1 MIKKRVI
8 SVLIFVLALV
18 AVVYLLTLLTM
29 PKYIGVSRE
38 GNLISEYYGE
48 VERGLSHQVLFL
60 GDCEVYESFV
70 PAKLWEEC
78 GITSYVRG
86 SPQQLIWQ
94 SYYLLREMLEYESP
108 DVVVLGVFSM
118 KYGEGQSE
126 AYNRMTL
133 DGMRWSAEKWGAVR
147 ASLTEG
153 ESALSYALPLLRF
166 HSRWQEL
173 TLEDVKYMW
182 RREGVSH
189 NGYLMQTGV
198 LARPAEN
205 IEGSPLIDTA
215 LPDICFEYLDKI
227 RELCAERGARLVL
240 VKAPTNTWR
249 YWWYDEWDEQIAAYC
264 ESYGLDYYNLI
275 DKREIGIDWSCD
287 TYDGGVHLNVWG
299 AEKTT
304 AYFGRLLSEKYGLA
318 DLRDDAV
325 TAKIWQDKL
334 EKYKQERQGAGQN
347 E

>member
-8 SVLIFVLALV
+8 SVLSCALALV
-18 AVVYLLTLLTM
+18 AAVYLLTLLTM
-29 PKYIGVSRE
+29 PKYISSSRE

-48 VERGLSHQVLFL
+48 VDKDIAHQVLFV

-70 PAKLWEEC
+70 PANLWEEQ

-94 SYYLLREMLEYESP
+94 SYYLLREMLEYETP

-126 AYNRMTL
+126 VYNRMTI
-133 DGMRWSAEKWGAVR
+133 DGMRWSDEKWGAVR
-147 ASLTEG
+147 SSLTEG
-153 ESALSYALPLLRF
+153 ESTLSYAIPLLRF

-173 TLEDVKYMW
+173 TLEDVRYMW
-182 RREGVSH
+182 RRESVSH
-189 NGYLMQTGV
+189 NGYLMQMGV
-198 LARPAEN
+198 LPRPSERV
-205 IEGSPLIDTA
+205 EGSQLIDTS

-227 RELCAERGARLVL
+227 RELCAESGVTLVL
-240 VKAPTNTWR
+240 VKAPTNNWR
-249 YWWYDEWDEQIAAYC
+249 YWWYDEWDEQISEYC

-275 DKREIGIDWSCD
+275 DNCEIGIDWERD

-304 AYFGRLLSEKYGLA
+304 SYLGRLLAEKYCLA
-318 DLRDDAV
+318 DLRGDAQ
-325 TAKIWQDKL
+325 TSRIWQEKL
-334 EKYKQERQGAGQN
+334 EKYKEEKERAGQN